1 MKDVVKG
8 ILSFAG
14 SACVS
19 SMVGLFIKQNI
30 APEKKLDKISCAV
43 GSFVLSSMISDQAD
57 KYLDAQIDQV
67 YDIARSIKHSQ
78 VLKKLKAE
86 AKTNHILVSEVPAKS
101 DEPEKDDEE

>member
-43 GSFVLSSMISDQAD
+43 GSFVLSGMISDQAD
-57 KYLDAQIDQV
+57 KYLDAQIQQV
-67 YDIARSIKHSQ
+67 YDLAEQ
-78 VLKKLKAE
+78 FKKAKAE
-86 AKTNHILVSEVPAKS
+86 SKANHILVSEVPAKS